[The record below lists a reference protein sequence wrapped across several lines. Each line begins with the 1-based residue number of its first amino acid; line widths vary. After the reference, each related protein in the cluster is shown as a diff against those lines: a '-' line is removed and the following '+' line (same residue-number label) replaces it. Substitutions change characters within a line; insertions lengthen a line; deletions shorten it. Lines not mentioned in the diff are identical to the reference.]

1 MASKALAER
10 HEIAEWYKE
19 WEITGPPQIRGN

>member
-1 MASKALAER
+1 LADR

-19 WEITGPPQIRGN
+19 WEITGPPEIRGN